1 MFTKI
6 KILAKSVTCCIL
18 LSLFNGGPYK
28 IRNKSAKTSSKWA
41 GESEVL
47 PCCVRERSP
56 YGKFRGVIWLYIG
69 LKQLETELKLSM
81 ILSES
86 DNCRQK
92 TPF

>member
-18 LSLFNGGPYK
+18 VSLFNGGPYK

-47 PCCVRERSP
+47 PARALGNP